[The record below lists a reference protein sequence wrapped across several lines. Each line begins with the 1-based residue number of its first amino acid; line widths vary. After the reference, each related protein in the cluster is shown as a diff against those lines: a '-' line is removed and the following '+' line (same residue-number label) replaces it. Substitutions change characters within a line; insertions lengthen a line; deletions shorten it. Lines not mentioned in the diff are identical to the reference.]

1 MVWLFSCLVLA
12 KASGRAERFSG
23 LVIWL
28 FFSRADARDTGAA
41 LFIRGGDGAA
51 LLIWGGGALGV
62 ETPAHEQRREA
73 GVGRKVGWIGA
84 ERRVT
89 EGRKR
94 EQRREGVLSSRA
106 DARDTMAE
114 WGEGNV

>member
-1 MVWLFSCLVLA
+1 ML
-12 KASGRAERFSG
+12 
-23 LVIWL
+23 
-28 FFSRADARDTGAA
+28 
-41 LFIRGGDGAA
+41 IRGGEGAA
-51 LLIWGGGALGV
+51 LLIRGGRAPGV
-62 ETPAHEQRREA
+62 ETPAHEEGREA

>member
-1 MVWLFSCLVLA
+1 ML
-12 KASGRAERFSG
+12 
-23 LVIWL
+23 
-28 FFSRADARDTGAA
+28 
-41 LFIRGGDGAA
+41 IRGGDGAA
-51 LLIWGGGALGV
+51 LLIRGGGALGV
-62 ETPAHEQRREA
+62 ETPAHEEGREA
-73 GVGRKVGWIGA
+73 VGRKMGWRGAVRKAGWRGA
-84 ERRVT
+84 ERRMT